1 MVPGRFADRR
11 HDAGVSSVIAG
22 LWHPAQS
29 ARRFPTMLAPRGSR
43 VRPRG
48 GDVTT
53 IFILI
58 PALLF
63 ALSVAGMVWIRVAAA
78 EYRHNWKVPAGT
90 PPRTY

>member
-1 MVPGRFADRR
+1 MTA
-11 HDAGVSSVIAG
+11 
-22 LWHPAQS
+22 
-29 ARRFPTMLAPRGSR
+29 
-43 VRPRG
+43 
-48 GDVTT
+48 

-90 PPRTY
+90 PPARTHSVEATITGGARLTAVQPR